1 MNIIARATC
10 VLAIVTMAVLG
21 VVSPANASV
30 QILGTRVIYPA
41 GEREVTVQLMSNG
54 NSPRLLQ
61 VWVDSGDP
69 KETAETTKAPFL
81 ITPPMSRIEPGKG
94 QALRLMFTGADL
106 PQDRESVFW
115 LNVLEIPP
123 APKADASGEAQ
134 NFLQFAVRT
143 RIKIF
148 YRPKTL
154 KGDPMGSLDMLTWR
168 LVRDG
173 AKYALECS
181 NPSDY
186 NVSFSDVRLKGA
198 AVPTDRVTGGG
209 MCPAKGRESFAV
221 ESEGTTVNGALVYSA
236 INDYGGFVER
246 EATYSH

>member
-1 MNIIARATC
+1 MNIIARAKC
-10 VLAIVTMAVLG
+10 VFALVTLAVLG
-21 VVSPANASV
+21 AASPAHAGV
-30 QILGTRVIYPA
+30 QIVGTRVIYSA
-41 GEREVTVQLMSNG
+41 QEREVTVNVLNNG

-61 VWVDSGDP
+61 VWADSGDP

-81 ITPPMSRIEPGKG
+81 VTPPMSRIEPGKG

-123 APKADASGEAQ
+123 APKPGADGEAR

-154 KGDPMGSLDMLTWR
+154 KGDPVGSMDMLTWR
-168 LVRDG
+168 LVRNG
-173 AKYALECS
+173 ASYALECT
-181 NPSDY
+181 NATDY

-198 AVPTDRVTGGG
+198 AASQGKVTGGG
-209 MCPAKGRESFAV
+209 MCPAKGRQNFEV
-221 ESEGTTVNGALVYSA
+221 DGQGNGTLVYSA
-236 INDYGGFVER
+236 INDFGGFVER
-246 EATYSH
+246 EATYSR